1 MYSTSVWTESPD
13 SKSLVEM
20 QQLCKEGYG
29 AFKLLSEEEKE
40 PFRQLLR
47 EKREA
52 EFRGAR
58 KLAKS
63 VGQDVKHVS
72 DKVHSMVFSKPICL
86 TA

>member
-1 MYSTSVWTESPD
+1 MLESHEN
-13 SKSLVEM
+13 KSLAEM
-20 QQLCKEGYG
+20 QKICKEGYET
-29 AFKLLSEEEKE
+29 FKMLPEEEKE

-47 EKREA
+47 EKREV
-52 EFRGAR
+52 ELKGSR